1 MVKLSLDFFNN
12 KKKKTTQMK
21 QKKRK
26 LSFDSDDE
34 EDENRIPIEV
44 VNKLVYDYLHQ
55 VRVVNFHCI

>member
-1 MVKLSLDFFNN
+1 
-12 KKKKTTQMK
+12 MK

-55 VRVVNFHCI
+55 VRVVNLIFFASRRARACYLASAA